1 MRAALHRSSV
11 AARCTALALC
21 GLSWAAFAAG
31 PSPAQAEWVRRV
43 HEHVVSRWS
52 LPPGAKV
59 GASCRVQAKLSRSG
73 EVESAEIR
81 EPCGD
86 AMLERSV
93 REAVL
98 RASPLPLPR
107 DPAAFDPV
115 LAIHFQVR

>member
-1 MRAALHRSSV
+1 MRAAVRRSPV
-11 AARCTALALC
+11 LARCAALALC
-21 GLSWAAFAAG
+21 GLSWAASAAG

-59 GASCRVQAKLSRSG
+59 GTGCRVQAKLSRSG

-93 REAVL
+93 RAAVL

-115 LAIHFQVR
+115 LVIHFKVR